1 MRKRIKSLIVTA
13 VATVMA
19 ITSLS
24 ISTYA
29 ASGGANGANAEQ
41 FGAEP
46 VLGQNYTYKVY
57 SSTTGFDS
65 DARAMVAVAIANID
79 GSYTAYYPASST
91 VKTYFFTTGLI
102 GVPYEESKV
111 EIEKAKICLHFIIVY
126 DILIVLVIANS
137 VISISYTA
145 MVDSAIS
152 IRTRNI
158 QLRED
163 F

>member
-111 EIEKAKICLHFIIVY
+111 EKAK
-126 DILIVLVIANS
+126 
-137 VISISYTA
+137 
-145 MVDSAIS
+145 
-152 IRTRNI
+152 
-158 QLRED
+158 
-163 F
+163 

>member
-1 MRKRIKSLIVTA
+1 MLQDS
-13 VATVMA
+13 
-19 ITSLS
+19 
-24 ISTYA
+24 
-29 ASGGANGANAEQ
+29 ANAEQ

-65 DARAMVAVAIANID
+65 DARAMVAVAITNID

-111 EIEKAKICLHFIIVY
+111 ENEKAKICLHFIIVY

-137 VISISYTA
+137 VVSILYTV